1 MLDETLLLLLLEVDG
16 DNCLARLWEEE
27 EKEVGEEE
35 DEEEE
40 DEDEDEDEEVDLGCF
55 LFLDAMVSI
64 VGPCARVNHGLL
76 CNRGCVAMIV
86 AVLCRRSR
94 CDLGCH
100 CPPLPPKK

>member
-40 DEDEDEDEEVDLGCF
+40 DEDEDDEVDLGCF
-55 LFLDAMVSI
+55 LFLDAMVQLLVRAQGSI
-64 VGPCARVNHGLL
+64 TAFYAIEGVWL
-76 CNRGCVAMIV
+76 
-86 AVLCRRSR
+86 
-94 CDLGCH
+94 
-100 CPPLPPKK
+100 

>member
-40 DEDEDEDEEVDLGCF
+40 DEDEEDEEVDLGCF

-76 CNRGCVAMIV
+76 CNRG
-86 AVLCRRSR
+86 
-94 CDLGCH
+94 
-100 CPPLPPKK
+100 